1 MKKLHFEYLMHVEYE
16 KPVIEGYYKVK
27 CIPVDNDRQKIDNVS
42 ISIHPSGDYSRG
54 TDSFGNQTIYGSIY
68 EEHSCFDIVV
78 KGDSV
83 TGILD
88 SEPEIH
94 EEQLYMYRHP
104 GKLTSPGECIRA
116 YYNKI
121 KPEKECDSYQWAIS
135 VMHRIYADFVYEK
148 NVTGINTTAEEALS
162 LGKGVCQD
170 YAHIMAA
177 LCRLNGLPARY
188 VSGMLI
194 GEGFSHAWVEVF
206 CNGRWYGFDPTNDV
220 LVTDSHIKIGVGR
233 DAYDCQINRGIIKGG
248 GSQTQTVE
256 VKVNEIEEE
265 EI

>member
-1 MKKLHFEYLMHVEYE
+1 
-16 KPVIEGYYKVK
+16 
-27 CIPVDNDRQKIDNVS
+27 
-42 ISIHPSGDYSRG
+42 
-54 TDSFGNQTIYGSIY
+54 
-68 EEHSCFDIVV
+68 
-78 KGDSV
+78 
-83 TGILD
+83 
-88 SEPEIH
+88 
-94 EEQLYMYRHP
+94 
-104 GKLTSPGECIRA
+104 
-116 YYNKI
+116 
-121 KPEKECDSYQWAIS
+121 
-135 VMHRIYADFVYEK
+135 
-148 NVTGINTTAEEALS
+148 
-162 LGKGVCQD
+162 
-170 YAHIMAA
+170 MAA